1 VTRKGNLMRD
11 YIADMKAAMT
21 EEYHSYLSSGQAER
35 AEYVAVALWET
46 YGVDVD
52 GSRTPPPPAAKR
64 AEPKPDTE
72 PRQKRKYTRKQPLER
87 NDQKAPET
95 LVEVKPEPRAGE

>member
-1 VTRKGNLMRD
+1 MRD
-11 YIADMKAAMT
+11 YVAAMKRALAH
-21 EEYHSYLSSGQAER
+21 EYEGYKVAGEMDR
-35 AEYVAVALWET
+35 AEHVANELWET

-52 GSRTPPPPAAKR
+52 GKRTPQPAKR
-64 AEPKPDTE
+64 AEPKPAAE
-72 PRQKRKYTRKQPLER
+72 PRPKRKYTRKQPLER